1 MVVNLHSVSICLQI
15 VRFAAPKPTQN
26 QTSISMQ
33 EVPTRLLREK
43 ERQSLLQEVP
53 RMNQP
58 GFISIWGY
66 WVFPKWPS
74 SEKFNDNYFQLNSL
88 EIYQPRLDKSCPIL
102 SNLSRTCFFVL
113 EFFLPWPKTHIW
125 GVHLLSEIGAPPPC
139 LWDVPLDW
147 SWGNLGKSCVKC
159 RLPGIRQAT
168 SVVNFWGP

>member
-74 SEKFNDNYFQLNSL
+74 SKKNQWYPQLNSL
-88 EIYQPRLDKSCPIL
+88 EIYQTRLDKSCPIL

-125 GVHLLSEIGAPPPC
+125 GVHLLSEIGAPPPM
-139 LWDVPLDW
+139 PLRC
-147 SWGNLGKSCVKC
+147 SLGLVLRKS
-159 RLPGIRQAT
+159 R
-168 SVVNFWGP
+168 